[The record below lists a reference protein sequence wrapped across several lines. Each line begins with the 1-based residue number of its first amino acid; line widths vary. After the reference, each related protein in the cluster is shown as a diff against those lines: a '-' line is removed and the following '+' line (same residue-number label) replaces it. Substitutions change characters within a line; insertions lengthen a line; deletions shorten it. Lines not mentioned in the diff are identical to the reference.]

1 MGWGGIEIEEIDA
14 NEEIEEK
21 VQIEWGVEVGS
32 EFEEFH
38 AIEEIEEF
46 LSHECAR

>member
-1 MGWGGIEIEEIDA
+1 MGGIEIEDIDA

-32 EFEEFH
+32 NFEEIH
-38 AIEEIEEF
+38 AIEEI
-46 LSHECAR
+46 